1 MSLFFNTSKS
11 DRQLK
16 KLPVEKIAP
25 NPYQPRK
32 FFDGNAINSLAESI
46 AKYGVIQPITVRHTE
61 SGYELVAGE
70 RRLRAARM
78 AGLSE
83 IPCIIIKAGERKSAQ
98 LAMTENLQ
106 RCDLDIF
113 EEAQAL
119 ERLLSTG
126 NMTQAQLAQ
135 ELCMSQ
141 STVANKLR
149 LLRLDENQRS
159 IIRKYGLSERHA
171 RALLRVPP
179 EKRQSAAE
187 HIGKNGMSVTG
198 AEEYVDTLL
207 CTRMARSALEEKN
220 TGRKKSHPPT
230 AEAEIHPAP
239 EEKPIRRFLI
249 GDLTL
254 FYNSLDRSLS
264 MLRSA
269 GFHAELEKT
278 EDNGKITLAIT
289 LKSAEKK

>member
-1 MSLFFNTSKS
+1 MSLFFNPSKC

-16 KLPVEKIAP
+16 KLSVEIIAP

-32 FFDGNAINSLAESI
+32 IFDVDATNSLAESI
-46 AKYGVIQPITVRHTE
+46 SKYGVIQPITVRHTD

-70 RRLRAARM
+70 RRLRAARI

-83 IPCIIIKAGERKSAQ
+83 IPCIIIKAGDRRSAQ

-141 STVANKLR
+141 SAVANKLR

-159 IIRKYGLSERHA
+159 AIRKYSLSERHA

-179 EKRQSAAE
+179 EKRLSAVE
-187 HIGKNGMSVTG
+187 HIGKNGMSVTA
-198 AEEYVDTLL
+198 AEEYIDTLL
-207 CTRMARSALEEKN
+207 CTRMARTALKAKSAERQKD
-220 TGRKKSHPPT
+220 PPPHI
-230 AEAEIHPAP
+230 ADKMPDAP

-278 EDNGKITLAIT
+278 EDDGKITLSII
-289 LKSAEKK
+289 LKNAEKK

>member
-1 MSLFFNTSKS
+1 MSLFFNTSKN

-32 FFDGNAINSLAESI
+32 IFDGNATNSLAESI
-46 AKYGVIQPITVRHTE
+46 SKHGVIQPITVRHTE

-83 IPCIIIKAGERKSAQ
+83 IPCIIIKAGERQSAQ

-119 ERLLSTG
+119 EQLLSSG

-141 STVANKLR
+141 SAIANKLR

-159 IIRKYGLSERHA
+159 LIRKYGLSERHA

-179 EKRQSAAE
+179 EKRLSAVE
-187 HIGKNGMSVTG
+187 YIGKNGMSVTS
-198 AEEYVDTLL
+198 AEEYIDTIL
-207 CTRMARSALEEKN
+207 CTRMARSALEEKKP
-220 TGRKKSHPPT
+220 GRKKERSAPT
-230 AEAEIHPAP
+230 EEKSISLP

-254 FYNSLDRSLS
+254 FYNSLERSLS

-269 GFHAELEKT
+269 GFYADFEKT
-278 EDNGKITLAIT
+278 EANGEITLAIT
-289 LKSAEKK
+289 LKTAEKK

>member
-1 MSLFFNTSKS
+1 MSLFFNNSKN
-11 DRQLK
+11 DRVLK

-32 FFDGNAINSLAESI
+32 YFDENAINSLAESI
-46 AKYGVIQPITVRHTE
+46 SRYGVIQPISVRQT
-61 SGYELVAGE
+61 SDGYELVAGE
-70 RRLRAARM
+70 RRLRAARV

-83 IPCIIIKAGERKSAQ
+83 IPCIIIKAGEKSSAQ
-98 LAMTENLQ
+98 LAITENLQ

-119 ERLLSTG
+119 ERLLSTA
-126 NMTQAQLAQ
+126 NMTQSQLAL

-141 STVANKLR
+141 SAVANKLR
-149 LLRLDENQRS
+149 LLRLDENTRQ
-159 IIRKYGLSERHA
+159 IVRKHGLSERHA

-179 EKRQSAAE
+179 EKRSSTAE
-187 HIGKNGMSVTG
+187 KIGEDGMSVTS
-198 AEEYVDTLL
+198 AEEYIDTIL
-207 CTRMARSALEEKN
+207 CTSMARSVISGKN
-220 TGRKKSHPPT
+220 IKKSDRPT
-230 AEAEIHPAP
+230 LLTQKEQEPP

-269 GFHAELEKT
+269 GFDAELEKT
-278 EDNGKITLAIT
+278 EDDGKITLAIT
-289 LKSAEKK
+289 LKNAERRQ

>member
-1 MSLFFNTSKS
+1 MSLFFNTTKS

-32 FFDGNAINSLAESI
+32 LFDSNAINSLAESI
-46 AKYGVIQPITVRHTE
+46 SKYGVIQPITVRQEGT
-61 SGYELVAGE
+61 GYELVAGE
-70 RRLRAARM
+70 RRLRAARI

-83 IPCIIIKAGERKSAQ
+83 IPCIIVKASERRSAQ
-98 LAMTENLQ
+98 LAITENLQ

-119 ERLLSTG
+119 ERLLSSG
-126 NMTQAQLAQ
+126 NMTQSQLAH

-141 STVANKLR
+141 SAVANKLR

-159 IIRKYGLSERHA
+159 AIRKYGLSERHA

-179 EKRQSAAE
+179 EKRQAAAE
-187 HIGKNGMSVTG
+187 HIGKCGMSVTS
-198 AEEYVDTLL
+198 AEEYIDTLL
-207 CTRMARSALEEKN
+207 CTRMAKSALGEKSI
-220 TGRKKSHPPT
+220 GRKKDISVPHVT
-230 AEAEIHPAP
+230 EACPVA
-239 EEKPIRRFLI
+239 EEKPIRRFLL

-264 MLRSA
+264 LLRSA
-269 GFHAELEKT
+269 GFDAELEKT
-278 EDNGKITLAIT
+278 EDDGKITLAIT
-289 LKSAEKK
+289 LKSTEKK